1 MKLHYFGS
9 RAQGDRVLSIGCTKF
24 FYRIQQPRDRA
35 CGSIWNAYLYEVYIP
50 RDDYLYVLS
59 KITGYGVIEF
69 YFDNQQSM
77 GSGDLSIGCGLFI
90 RELISP
96 ETVLLG
102 SKFLAH
108 YQIYL
113 INLRIIYTMLTKIQ
127 SIYSMGRLGTFK
139 KLVTYVILHIELTT
153 SPL

>member
-1 MKLHYFGS
+1 
-9 RAQGDRVLSIGCTKF
+9 
-24 FYRIQQPRDRA
+24 
-35 CGSIWNAYLYEVYIP
+35 
-50 RDDYLYVLS
+50 
-59 KITGYGVIEF
+59 
-69 YFDNQQSM
+69 M

-90 RELISP
+90 YELICL

-108 YQIYL
+108 YKIYL

-127 SIYSMGRLGTFK
+127 SIYSMGRFGTFK